1 MCRGLLSR
9 RRGTDVGM
17 DIPAFAIL
25 GIVLIVFIA
34 GGLLFAFVADRR
46 RNEDVANDTERL
58 DPDPTT
64 PPSNPSDRHGG

>member
-1 MCRGLLSR
+1 MSGSEPPHTGYRDL
-9 RRGTDVGM
+9 M

-25 GIVLIVFIA
+25 GVVLIVFIA

-46 RNEDVANDTERL
+46 RNKDVANDTERL

-64 PPSNPSDRHGG
+64 PPANPSDRHGG